1 MVNTMNV
8 LDAYL
13 GKLADIFDRVS
24 RTQRDPMERAA
35 GALADAFLSGGRL
48 YAFGCSHAGLL
59 ADELCY
65 RTGGLAV
72 INSVRAPGLHLDVRP
87 LQMSSQMERMPGYG
101 AMIARGLGLRPGDA
115 VIVHSVS
122 GRNVVS
128 VEFAQAAREA
138 GAAVIALTN
147 VAYSSA
153 APSRLASGL
162 RLMDV
167 CDVLL
172 DDCGEAGDSC
182 LSIEGVPEKTAPTS
196 TVAGA
201 MILNAV
207 VARAIERIAQ
217 AGVEP
222 PVFLSANVDGGDAHN
237 QAMLEAYRDRI
248 FY

>member
-1 MVNTMNV
+1 MDVF
-8 LDAYL
+8 DAYFH
-13 GKLADIFDRVS
+13 KLTDIMQTIM
-24 RTQRDPMERAA
+24 RTQRAAMERAA
-35 GALADAFLSGGRL
+35 SALADAFLAGGRL

-65 RTGGLAV
+65 RTGGMAV
-72 INSVRAPGLHLDVRP
+72 VNSVHAPGLHLDVRP
-87 LQMSSQMERMPGYG
+87 LSMSSQMERIPGYG
-101 AMIARGLGLRPGDA
+101 ATIARSLALKPGDA

-122 GRNVVS
+122 GRNAVS
-128 VEFAQAAREA
+128 VEFAQAARAA
-138 GAAVIALTN
+138 GATVIALTN

-172 DDCGEAGDSC
+172 DNCGEIGDSC
-182 LSIEGVPEKTAPTS
+182 LSIDSVPEKTAPTS

-201 MILNAV
+201 AILNAV
-207 VARAIERIAQ
+207 AARAIERIAQ

-222 PVFLSANVDGGDAHN
+222 PVFLSANLDGGDAHN
-237 QAMLEAYRDRI
+237 KDMMTRYHDRI
-248 FY
+248 LYE